1 MADIKEIVTSR
12 STWRSMLA
20 ERTGN
25 SGAFQT
31 GGLGFTSSIRNVVGK
46 GFQALADLQSNDV
59 VSNIIDGP
67 LTKLWRAKIVL
78 NRVTSGMPKEGR
90 AELKARAA
98 AANAMNQHYAYKEYM
113 SLAQNTPWGRSHKY
127 VQMTGVDP
135 STVKPAENYTGI
147 SVNSQAK
154 LMAEAYK
161 NTVCIINYN
170 SSPPTVLTLQNRPT
184 QLSISTESTWAAIKS
199 MGRNN
204 PFRMYTS
211 GDESLSFE
219 ISWYSNDPSHR
230 DDVLKK
236 CRLLERWTKADGY
249 DSAPPILSIV
259 WGNADM
265 FSNRMYILE
274 SAPYELSN
282 FQAAAFKDIESRQK
296 YRRGEAASLI
306 DLHLWPSCA
315 TQTLTFRRVTSENL
329 KGDDIVTLA
338 ELSGYLGI
346 NADRSSGD
354 TAETFNS
361 DFGLSPVDSSFMPSN
376 TL

>member
-67 LTKLWRAKIVL
+67 LTKLWRAKIAI
-78 NRVTSGMPKEGR
+78 NRATSPMPKEGR
-90 AELKARAA
+90 AELKVRSA
-98 AANAMNQHYAYKEYM
+98 AANALNQHYAYKNSM
-113 SLAQNTPWGRSHKY
+113 SLAENTEWGRARRHILMS
-127 VQMTGVDP
+127 GVNPD
-135 STVKPAENYTGI
+135 TVKGASDFVQRSFTFDKARLDE
-147 SVNSQAK
+147 
-154 LMAEAYK
+154 LYK
-161 NTVCIINYN
+161 NTVSIINYN
-170 SSPPTVLTLQNRPT
+170 TSPPTVLTLQNRPT
-184 QLSISTESTWAAIKS
+184 RLNITTENTWAAIKS

-204 PFRMYTS
+204 PFRMYTA
-211 GDESLSFE
+211 GDETLSFE
-219 ISWYSNDPSHR
+219 ISWYSSDPERR

-249 DSAPPILSIV
+249 NSAPPTLAIV
-259 WGNADM
+259 WGNQNM
-265 FSNRMYILE
+265 FANYTFILE
-274 SAPYELSN
+274 SAPYELTN
-282 FQAAAFKDIESRQK
+282 FQDKTVSSIKSRQAFHT
-296 YRRGEAASLI
+296 GEETSVPLL

-329 KGDDIVTLA
+329 TGDDIISIS
-338 ELSGYLGI
+338 ELMGYQGI
-346 NADRSSGD
+346 STPD
-354 TAETFNS
+354 TSVNYA
-361 DFGLSPVDSSFMPSN
+361 
-376 TL
+376 